1 MADTLQMEYYLFK
14 GQVAFCSTFVL
25 ESACVRACVRVAKCS
40 CAFLQPKAAPI
51 SLLPN
56 KDHGYS
62 VEIGERPKI
71 WITVNSPCVLMQLW
85 TECLYLLDLVPVSLW
100 ILSWLHEFVFFFSDQ
115 NVFAACGKIW
125 QLEKWKGSPVR
136 WIFSLRASQASWLKL
151 N

>member
-14 GQVAFCSTFVL
+14 GQVAFCSMFVL
-25 ESACVRACVRVAKCS
+25 ESACVRVAKCS

-71 WITVNSPCVLMQLW
+71 
-85 TECLYLLDLVPVSLW
+85 
-100 ILSWLHEFVFFFSDQ
+100 
-115 NVFAACGKIW
+115 
-125 QLEKWKGSPVR
+125 
-136 WIFSLRASQASWLKL
+136 
-151 N
+151 